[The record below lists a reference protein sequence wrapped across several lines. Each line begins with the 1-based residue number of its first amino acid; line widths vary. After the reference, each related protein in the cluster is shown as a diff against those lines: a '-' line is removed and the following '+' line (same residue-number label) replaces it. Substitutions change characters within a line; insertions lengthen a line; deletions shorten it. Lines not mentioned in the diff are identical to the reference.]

1 MMALLDFCAMAA
13 PFRFGEASLDVQDY
27 VVIEVTNRLS
37 RSTIALVK
45 GPVDNVKDKR
55 GSLIPY
61 FFCCEMGLKEIRCI
75 EVLKGDVSSG
85 GDKKCYFYET
95 PRYAHELP
103 RVGFVMTDGQTVEL
117 RSEGYFKGDKI
128 DMRNWVWLEGRNRW
142 MHYPPYDPYQA
153 SNGRRTDRELTCA
166 LHPCAHMV

>member
-1 MMALLDFCAMAA
+1 MMALLDFRAMAA

-103 RVGFVMTDGQTVEL
+103 RVGKRLRQALMDGGQIE
-117 RSEGYFKGDKI
+117 
-128 DMRNWVWLEGRNRW
+128 N
-142 MHYPPYDPYQA
+142 
-153 SNGRRTDRELTCA
+153 
-166 LHPCAHMV
+166 

>member
-45 GPVDNVKDKR
+45 GPVDNVKDKQ

-85 GDKKCYFYET
+85 GDKKCYFT
-95 PRYAHELP
+95 KRHVMRTNC
-103 RVGFVMTDGQTVEL
+103 RV
-117 RSEGYFKGDKI
+117 
-128 DMRNWVWLEGRNRW
+128 W
-142 MHYPPYDPYQA
+142 
-153 SNGRRTDRELTCA
+153 A
-166 LHPCAHMV
+166 LS